1 MSRHSVLLVDDE
13 HAFVHALAERLGLR
27 GLDVDTAP
35 DGEIAIGRT
44 TRRGYDA
51 VVLDMAMPGMDGIA
65 TLRAMRAVRPE
76 LQVIVLT
83 GQATLGQAVEAMKLG
98 ALDLMEK
105 PADIDAL
112 VQLIDDAAH
121 RRLSMEQERIQE
133 RVQEITRRKGW

>member
-1 MSRHSVLLVDDE
+1 MSQHSVLLVDDE
-13 HAFVHALAERLGLR
+13 HAFVHALAERLALR

-35 DGEIAIGRT
+35 DGEIAVARTGR
-44 TRRGYDA
+44 RDYDA
-51 VVLDMAMPGMDGIA
+51 VLLDMAMPGMDGIA
-65 TLRAMRAVRPE
+65 TLRAMQEVKPG

-112 VQLIDDAAH
+112 VERIDDAAH
-121 RRLSMEQERIQE
+121 RRLSMEHERIRA
-133 RVQEITRRKGW
+133 RVEEITRRKGW